1 MTNLRYRSY
10 VQLRQSIDQL
20 YHQQAVRLGLPDS
33 VLWLVVS
40 LCGRGQA
47 CTPTELYTDCAM
59 SKQTGHSALQWLEKR
74 ELIRLIPDDTDR
86 RSKRAELTAAGQELA
101 DRCARSILEA
111 EAGAFETLKTA
122 EQETLLM
129 LTEKIYLA
137 LKTEMDRLFPSG
149 KGTI

>member
-40 LCGRGQA
+40 LYERGQA
-47 CTPTELYTDCAM
+47 CTPTELYADCAM

-86 RSKRAELTAAGQELA
+86 RSKRA
-101 DRCARSILEA
+101 DRCACSILEA

-137 LKTEMDRLFPSG
+137 LKTEMDRLSPSG

>member
-40 LCGRGQA
+40 LYERGQA
-47 CTPTELYTDCAM
+47 CTPTELYADCAM

-86 RSKRAELTAAGQELA
+86 RSKRAELTAAGSWRIGVPAPSWRRRPAPLK
-101 DRCARSILEA
+101 RS
-111 EAGAFETLKTA
+111 K
-122 EQETLLM
+122 
-129 LTEKIYLA
+129 
-137 LKTEMDRLFPSG
+137 RRSRRPC
-149 KGTI
+149 